1 MCVPHNIVMGINNGV
16 LIYFKI
22 IKILNIYPSYLDEF
36 FISSSLWEVIQAY
49 YWKWMDKLN
58 SN

>member
-36 FISSSLWEVIQAY
+36 FYIVKSMRSHPSLLL
-49 YWKWMDKLN
+49 KMN
-58 SN
+58 G